1 MVWRI
6 GVKEGRSC
14 MPITEVVLKKI
25 ADDTGISAD
34 DLTVAGLFA
43 FLREKRNKIM
53 MERLDI
59 LARYGLD
66 SSKAMETKIKESSI
80 PEHPAWEDL
89 ILVENLEAT
98 LALID
103 EDIQAIQKPS

>member
-1 MVWRI
+1 
-6 GVKEGRSC
+6 

-25 ADDTGISAD
+25 ADDTGISPD
-34 DLTVAGLFA
+34 DLTVAGLSA

-59 LARYGLD
+59 LARYGLT
-66 SSKAMETKIKESSI
+66 SSAALEAAIKESSI

-89 ILVENLEAT
+89 IRLENLEAT

-103 EDIQAIQKPS
+103 EDIQAIQKSS

>member
-1 MVWRI
+1 
-6 GVKEGRSC
+6 

-25 ADDTGISAD
+25 ADDTGVSAD
-34 DLTVAGLFA
+34 DLTVAGLLA
-43 FLREKRNKIM
+43 FLREKKNKIM

-59 LARYGLD
+59 LARYGFD
-66 SSKAMETKIKESSI
+66 SFEVMEVKIKESAI

-89 ILVENLEAT
+89 ILLENLEAT

-103 EDIQAIQKPS
+103 EDIQAIQKSS